1 MHTQLTSSGAGWGAG
16 SLDED
21 AEELDLLARYLRQH
35 FGSTVRVPCGHP
47 SLSPTSAPYCEAR
60 PDVGLPLS

>member
-1 MHTQLTSSGAGWGAG
+1 VHTQLTSSGAGWGAG

-35 FGSTVRVPCGHP
+35 FGSTVRSDAAAP
-47 SLSPTSAPYCEAR
+47 LSPMSA
-60 PDVGLPLS
+60 